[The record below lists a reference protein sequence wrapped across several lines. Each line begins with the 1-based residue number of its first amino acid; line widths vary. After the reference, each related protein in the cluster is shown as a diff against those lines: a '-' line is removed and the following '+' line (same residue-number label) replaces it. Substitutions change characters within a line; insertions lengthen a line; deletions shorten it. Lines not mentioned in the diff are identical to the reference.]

1 MEYVTF
7 GQLLDPMVLHNYINM
22 MAIYM
27 TLYKEREAAI
37 ARWQGVLITVKHSQL
52 TCKQMHNVTYLNS
65 QWSLPQ
71 VYMVKSTHWV

>member
-27 TLYKEREAAI
+27 NLYKEREAAI
-37 ARWQGVLITVKHSQL
+37 AR
-52 TCKQMHNVTYLNS
+52 
-65 QWSLPQ
+65 
-71 VYMVKSTHWV
+71 

>member
-7 GQLLDPMVLHNYINM
+7 GQLLDPVVLYNYINM

-37 ARWQGVLITVKHSQL
+37 AR
-52 TCKQMHNVTYLNS
+52 
-65 QWSLPQ
+65 
-71 VYMVKSTHWV
+71 